1 MPILYIAALL
11 ILFVIF
17 VPCAFQLQIK
27 LEDKKGAATLFW
39 VPVYF
44 LVPWKV
50 KIKNFDISE
59 DNRKSFSFKEF
70 KRSKIYRYAP
80 KIAPIIRVKELE
92 IHLRIGLLNAAALGL
107 LCGGIQIAANAIL
120 AVFSTLFK
128 SFPNPP
134 VLWIESDFGKKSFF
148 YDMEC
153 IFTFRWGDIILK
165 MIFIL
170 KIIWGEKIKNRKE
183 KTVWQASMKSK
194 V

>member
-92 IHLRIGLLNAAALGL
+92 IQFKDWIIKCRCLGSFMWRHPNSSK
-107 LCGGIQIAANAIL
+107 CY
-120 AVFSTLFK
+120 FSR
-128 SFPNPP
+128 
-134 VLWIESDFGKKSFF
+134 FF
-148 YDMEC
+148 YL
-153 IFTFRWGDIILK
+153 I
-165 MIFIL
+165 
-170 KIIWGEKIKNRKE
+170 
-183 KTVWQASMKSK
+183 
-194 V
+194 